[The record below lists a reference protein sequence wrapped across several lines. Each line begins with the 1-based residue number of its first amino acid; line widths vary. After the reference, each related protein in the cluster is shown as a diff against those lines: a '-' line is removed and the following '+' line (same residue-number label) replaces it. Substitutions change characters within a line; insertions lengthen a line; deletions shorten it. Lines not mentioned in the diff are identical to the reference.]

1 LEEPSTGDKTTAKIK
16 SSWRIFFGG
25 FGLFLAS
32 IMAIAII
39 AVVNTWRLYSLP
51 TTFTIELLVVTG
63 TIFVGGIW
71 SLSIAIRGKMPS
83 RRSRLASLVL
93 VALLLAEMLLVLILI
108 FTL

>member
-1 LEEPSTGDKTTAKIK
+1 
-16 SSWRIFFGG
+16 
-25 FGLFLAS
+25 
-32 IMAIAII
+32 MAIAII

-63 TIFVGGIW
+63 TIFVGGTW

-108 FTL
+108 FNLYDSRLPRVHILSLWSYTQYMLSVDN